1 LALAAQEVVMADG
14 EDGIPTGREAKPP
27 GRKRRVVGR
36 VLRWGSIT
44 LVAVLILGLVGGYL
58 KYRSVWNSIKRVPV
72 TVLGHRPPKYATNAL
87 NLLVFGSDSRA
98 GLTRHQQLKL
108 HVGTNQGEVNTDT
121 IMIVHISPG
130 RHLVTVIDIP
140 RDTVVPIYQCAKVPG
155 YPGQQA
161 TPGYIERINSVMA
174 SGGPACLW
182 QTVEQQTH
190 IRIDHF
196 IELSFSGFVHVIND
210 IGGVNVCVPFR
221 VNDPAS
227 GLRLTRGEHHVRGVM
242 ALKFWRTREDIGDG
256 SDLERI
262 QRDQFLM
269 SQLVQGVLHADL
281 LGDPAKLLSVV
292 SDAAKAMTTDSGL
305 TQSDLFSIAASLRSL
320 NSQDVQFITAPNT
333 PYPQNDAEVEFAQP
347 QANEVFGAIAHD
359 RKLPSSKAS
368 PSPSPSGGPPVVL
381 AANPKQ
387 VKVTVLNGSGVE
399 GQAGSTAAA
408 LGQRGFT
415 VLGTGDA
422 DISTASVIEYRSRA
436 ERSEVK
442 TLRQQIPGIRLQRVP
457 GLEPGT
463 LTLVL
468 GTSFSG
474 LKASAPTPAP
484 KPSGPSVGDLS
495 KSYGGITADAACKS
509 DTHAFSGPLS
519 P

>member
-1 LALAAQEVVMADG
+1 MADG
-14 EDGIPTGREAKPP
+14 EGGVPTGREGRPP
-27 GRKRRVVGR
+27 GRKRRVAGR
-36 VLRWGSIT
+36 VLRWGSFT
-44 LVAVLILGLVGGYL
+44 LAVVLILGLVAGYL
-58 KYRSVWNSIKRVPV
+58 KYRSVWDSIKRVPV
-72 TVLGHRPPKYATNAL
+72 TVLGHRPPKYATSAL

-98 GLTRHQQLKL
+98 GLTRHEQLKL
-108 HVGTNQGEVNTDT
+108 HVGANQGEVNTDT
-121 IMIVHISPG
+121 IMLVHISPG

-140 RDTVVPIYQCAKVPG
+140 RDTVVPIYRCTKQPG

-161 TPGYIERINSVMA
+161 TPGYVERINSVMA
-174 SGGPACLW
+174 AGGPACLW

-269 SQLVQGVLHADL
+269 TQLVQGVLHSDL
-281 LGDPAKLLSVV
+281 LGNPARLLSVV
-292 SDAAKAMTTDSGL
+292 SDAAKAMTTDTGL
-305 TQSDLFSIAASLRSL
+305 TQSDMFSLAASLRGL

-333 PYPQNDAEVEFAQP
+333 AYPENDAEVEFAQP
-347 QANEVFGAIAHD
+347 QADTLFQAIAHD
-359 RKLPSSKAS
+359 RTLPSAAPS

-387 VKVTVLNGSGVE
+387 VKVTVLNGSGVA

-408 LGQRGFT
+408 LGERGFT

-422 DISTASVIEYRSRA
+422 NISTPSVIEFRSRA
-436 ERSEVK
+436 ERPEVK
-442 TLRQQIPGIRLQRVP
+442 TLRQQIPGVRLQRVP
-457 GLEPGT
+457 GLQPGT

-474 LKASAPTPAP
+474 LKPTTPTPKP
-484 KPSGPSVGDLS
+484 TPSGPSVGDLS
-495 KSYGGITADAACKS
+495 KSYGGIHGNASCKADS
-509 DTHAFSGPLS
+509 HAFSGPLS